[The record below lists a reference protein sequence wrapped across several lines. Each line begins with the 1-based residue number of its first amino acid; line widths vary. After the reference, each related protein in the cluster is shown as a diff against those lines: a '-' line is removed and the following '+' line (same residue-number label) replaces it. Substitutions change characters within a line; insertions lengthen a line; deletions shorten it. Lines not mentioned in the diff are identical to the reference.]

1 MYNKLVL
8 SGGSIKG
15 SMMIGMLKYFEERD
29 IVLEY
34 LNEIVGTSIGSL
46 IALLIVIG
54 YKSDEL
60 KNLFYTMN
68 FEELKDLSLK
78 HLETG
83 YGFDDGQKMIDFIKH
98 LMVNKKIDP
107 EVTFY
112 ELHKMTGIT
121 FACSSYNVSK
131 KIGVFFDHISNPDM
145 PIFLGVR
152 SSMNIPL
159 LFCPVLYKG
168 DYYVDGGL
176 TCNLPIRY
184 VKGELKT
191 TLSVAFEE
199 TNYTKKNKIDNI
211 EEYLY
216 NLLKS
221 IFNQVEEQD
230 KKFIVDNG
238 CDLLLLKTKLSTSNS
253 FFLTQQQKEELYMS
267 GYNQTKLF
275 FDKK

>member
-8 SGGSIKG
+8 SGGSVKG
-15 SMMIGMLKYFEERD
+15 SMMIGMLKYFEENE
-29 IVLEY
+29 IILEY

-60 KNLFYTMN
+60 RDIFYEMN
-68 FEELKDLSLK
+68 FDEIKDVSLK

-83 YGFDDGQKMIDFIKH
+83 YGFDDGEKMSHFIKC
-98 LMVNKKIDP
+98 LMVKK
-107 EVTFY
+107 EVGTETTFS
-112 ELHKMTGIT
+112 ELYHMTRIK
-121 FACSSYNVSK
+121 FACSAYNVSK
-131 KIGVFFDHISNPDM
+131 KVGVFFDHIKNPDM
-145 PIFLGVR
+145 PVFLGIR

-184 VKGELKT
+184 IKENLKT

-199 TNYTKKNKIDNI
+199 INFTLKDTIDNI

-216 NLLKS
+216 NLMKS
-221 IFNQVEEQD
+221 IFNQVEAQD

-238 CDLLLLKTKLSTSNS
+238 YDLLTLKTKLSTSNS
-253 FFLTQQQKEELYMS
+253 FFLTQEQKEELYMS
-267 GYNQTKLF
+267 GYNQTKEF